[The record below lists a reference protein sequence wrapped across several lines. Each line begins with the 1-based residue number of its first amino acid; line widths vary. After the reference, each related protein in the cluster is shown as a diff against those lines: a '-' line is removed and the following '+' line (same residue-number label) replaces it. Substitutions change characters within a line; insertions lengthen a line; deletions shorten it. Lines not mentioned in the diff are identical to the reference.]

1 MVVRSADVGILG
13 EYLWRLF
20 DGDTDP
26 AGIEIEIE
34 IKFRARER

>member
-1 MVVRSADVGILG
+1 MFGILG

-34 IKFRARER
+34 FRARER